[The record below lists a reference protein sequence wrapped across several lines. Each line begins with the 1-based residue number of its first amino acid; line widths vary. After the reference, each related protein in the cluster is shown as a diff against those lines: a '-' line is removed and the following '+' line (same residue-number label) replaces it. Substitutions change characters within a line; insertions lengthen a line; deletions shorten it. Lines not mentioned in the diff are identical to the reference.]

1 MQKPRAVLRLAVKPA
16 TTSTLRRQVAGLL
29 AVLMTTQAT
38 GCTSWRTVQ
47 QPWPLTFDSTRAKPK
62 VQVVLED
69 GTRLRAD
76 SGHAR
81 TNTLLLHYRSGATDT
96 IPQSQVGKIQTRQFN
111 PLKTAALGILALL
124 AAGLAV
130 ATVLCADG
138 CINY

>member
-1 MQKPRAVLRLAVKPA
+1 MQKPRAVLRLAAKCG
-16 TTSTLRRQVAGLL
+16 TSYTPRRRVAGLL
-29 AVLMTTQAT
+29 AVLVTLQAT
-38 GCTSWRTVQ
+38 GCTSWRTVHQ
-47 QPWPLTFDSTRAKPK
+47 AWPLTFDSTRAKPK
-62 VQVVLED
+62 IQVVLVN

-76 SGHAR
+76 SGHAG
-81 TNTLLLHYRSGATDT
+81 TNTLLLHYQSGSTDT

-111 PLKTAALGILALL
+111 PLKTAALGVLALL